1 MHGCQPKPHTSCL
14 CCVVSSDL
22 SSSPAFVPSTG
33 WRRRSSRSAEGSI
46 HSNIIETALTTLQ
59 PIRDLAKNWDID
71 IAGWCV
77 ASVDSTVCAVVPR
90 DCVALL
96 ARLLLYFFSLQW
108 ERDERERRMNHA
120 AFATYRL
127 SFQVLWTAL
136 MRSLFILLLL
146 LLLLLLTLLYFWSV
160 LLVGSLDEYLEDLEL
175 TQETRQQVK
184 AATLNFAQ
192 AALVLQNSSGI
203 YSRKVDYLHS
213 HVYKVQ
219 EELSLNELLGG
230 AKAGNK
236 KGGRGGNK
244 TGIDAQVE
252 EFLNFDPHLEFLL
265 LDDVLPTD
273 TTDECHKINLAQE
286 SSTGSALAGTA
297 ATDQSVLTTG
307 TRLSMGS
314 ALNRRLS
321 LGSSVGTGT
330 TSGMAM
336 MDQTGF
342 TTNNG
347 NGKPNL
353 AAAQRAFLGTA
364 QDTGSLRLTGGS
376 CDIGEEGVLFLPG
389 SQEQTTYSSQ
399 EEPISTHATSGS
411 NPMDFNNDGDDDFG
425 GGGGAFDD
433 GMDDNDD
440 DGGAAFVMADNDQND
455 DAAAQQKKRVTFADS
470 TAAAAPKIHKPV
482 PVVDPWALLDRDT
495 PDSKK
500 ARPLRV
506 GKTIVLPD
514 SVDALPSEC
523 VTGSRTRRVARKQQ
537 RERVL
542 RRAKTAPSSLAAQTF
557 QQVMTTTTNT
567 LLGQKRALE
576 DTTQQQCD
584 SDDGSCPA
592 EGLSL
597 RQRICLHCQGD
608 GQTQGRGTP
617 RPAQATA
624 AGCGG
629 SRSGA

>member
-1 MHGCQPKPHTSCL
+1 
-14 CCVVSSDL
+14 
-22 SSSPAFVPSTG
+22 
-33 WRRRSSRSAEGSI
+33 
-46 HSNIIETALTTLQ
+46 
-59 PIRDLAKNWDID
+59 
-71 IAGWCV
+71 
-77 ASVDSTVCAVVPR
+77 
-90 DCVALL
+90 
-96 ARLLLYFFSLQW
+96 
-108 ERDERERRMNHA
+108 
-120 AFATYRL
+120 
-127 SFQVLWTAL
+127 
-136 MRSLFILLLL
+136 
-146 LLLLLLTLLYFWSV
+146 LLTLLYLWSV

-297 ATDQSVLTTG
+297 ATDTDQSVLTTG

-314 ALNRRLS
+314 VLNRRLS

-330 TSGMAM
+330 TRSGMTM

-342 TTNNG
+342 TNNHG

-353 AAAQRAFLGTA
+353 VAAQRAFLGTA

-389 SQEQTTYSSQ
+389 SQQQTTYSSQ
-399 EEPISTHATSGS
+399 EEPISTHAASGS
-411 NPMDFNNDGDDDFG
+411 NPMDFNNGDDDFG

-482 PVVDPWALLDRDT
+482 PVVDPWALLDRDA

-514 SVDALPSEC
+514 SMDALPSEC

-542 RRAKTAPSSLAAQTF
+542 RRDKTASSSLAAQTF

-576 DTTQQQCD
+576 DASSSATTAAIPLKGLAYGNEFAYIAKATAKRKAEERRALRKQQQQD
-584 SDDGSCPA
+584 AAAVAVELDDGDDGGFGFGGGHGDYDDEDDNDFGGGGDVFGDDDGNNGPMLNSNTGIA
-592 EGLSL
+592 SVDDVYQKNWNGASSSLSL
-597 RQRICLHCQGD
+597 LFRIVLCDFTLH
-608 GQTQGRGTP
+608 T
-617 RPAQATA
+617 
-624 AGCGG
+624 
-629 SRSGA
+629 SVEH